1 MTKEEQYKKV
11 LELRETL
18 EWKINS
24 EFLPLQ
30 REINKLLEEQN
41 FNKYMELLPAYNSL
55 GDQIAKEYDEL
66 LKTHKD
72 LHVRFSMSSF
82 N

>member
-11 LELRETL
+11 LELRDTL
-18 EWKINS
+18 EWKINT

-41 FNKYMELLPAYNSL
+41 FNKYIELLPTYDSL
-55 GDQIAKEYDEL
+55 GEQIAKEYDQL
-66 LKTHKD
+66 LKIHKD
-72 LHVRFSMSSF
+72 LNFRFSMSSF